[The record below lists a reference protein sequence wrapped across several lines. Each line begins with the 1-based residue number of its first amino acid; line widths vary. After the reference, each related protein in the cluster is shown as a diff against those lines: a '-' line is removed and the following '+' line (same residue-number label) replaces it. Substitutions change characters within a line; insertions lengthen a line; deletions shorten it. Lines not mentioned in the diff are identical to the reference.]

1 MKRSRLRSSKP
12 PAAGVSAAEPKP
24 QRRRPRS
31 SSPHDAL
38 FKHVFGRPE
47 HASAFLRDVAPAD
60 LAAFVDWSSL
70 KRRPGSFVNEELRE
84 QHTDLLFSATLRGGS
99 TCFFYFLF
107 EHQSTADPWMLLRL
121 LEYMTRIWRDFLAKQ
136 PKATRLP
143 AILPVVLHHSDTG
156 WTCATELQELL
167 DLGGD
172 GDRASSPPGAR
183 RGGADVSGAARPE
196 ERLRAAVAPYT
207 PSFRILLNDVS
218 HTTDEELRSRA
229 ISALDKLVLAC
240 FRHARDMRA
249 LLVNL
254 AAWSATFTEVRSAP
268 DGMRAIAYVL
278 RYMFGAARD
287 MEPDEVRVLV
297 EGMADPVVSEEIV
310 SLAKKLKDQGR
321 QEGRVEGRVE
331 GQAEGILRG
340 RLEGRAETVLK
351 QLRLKFR
358 RVPASVVARVK
369 SGTEADLDRWTERV
383 LTADSLAAVIGD

>member
-1 MKRSRLRSSKP
+1 M
-12 PAAGVSAAEPKP
+12 
-24 QRRRPRS
+24 
-31 SSPHDAL
+31 
-38 FKHVFGRPE
+38 
-47 HASAFLRDVAPAD
+47 APAE
-60 LAAFVDWSSL
+60 LVPFVDWSSL

-84 QHTDLLFSATLRGGS
+84 QHTDLLFSATLQGGS
-99 TCFFYFLF
+99 TCLFYFLF
-107 EHQSTADPWMLLRL
+107 EHQSTSDPWMLLRL

-136 PKATRLP
+136 PRATRLP
-143 AILPVVLHHSDTG
+143 AILPVVLHHSETG
-156 WTCATELQELL
+156 WTCATDFLDLL

-172 GDRASSPPGAR
+172 GEGTPNVSSSR
-183 RGGADVSGAARPE
+183 RGAADATSRTRPE
-196 ERLRAAVAPYT
+196 GRLRGAVGPYT
-207 PSFRILLNDVS
+207 PSFRIVLNDVS
-218 HTTDEELRSRA
+218 HATDEELRSRA

-240 FRHARDMRA
+240 FRHARDMRG
-249 LLVNL
+249 LLTNL

-287 MEPDEVRVLV
+287 MEPDEVRGLV

-321 QEGRVEGRVE
+321 QEGREEGRQE

-351 QLRLKFR
+351 LLRLKFR

-369 SGTEADLDRWTERV
+369 SGTDADLDRWTERV